1 MEYQAWV
8 TLGVLSL
15 VLAMLVCTRRS
26 PDVIMFGGLGLLL
39 IMPVPGDDG
48 TWRAGVIGPADAFA
62 GFANEGVI
70 TIAMLF
76 VVATGLRETGGLNW
90 VVARM
95 LGNPKNLVGA
105 QARIMGPTALMS
117 AFMNNTPLVAML
129 LPVVDDWARK
139 HRISPSKLLMPL
151 SFASILGGACTLIG
165 TSTNLIV
172 HGWLLDE
179 ANLPGLGMFELTW
192 IGLPCLAVGI
202 GFTLLAA
209 RWLLPDRVP
218 VFGEQADARQYT
230 VEMLVEPG
238 SPLVDQT
245 IEAAGLRHLPGLYL
259 IEIERDQQVL
269 PAVSSNVKLCASDRL
284 VFAGIVESVVDLQ
297 KIRGLVPATNQ
308 VFKIDEPRTN
318 RTLIE
323 AVVSNTCPLVGMTI
337 REGRFRTVY
346 NAAVIA
352 VSRNGERIR
361 RKIGDIRLQ
370 PGDTLLLEA
379 RANFAQQQRN
389 SRDFYLVSSVD
400 NSRPLRHERAGAALA
415 ILAVMVVIV
424 SLGALS
430 MVQASMLAAG
440 LMIFARCCSATDAR
454 KSIDWQVLLVIAA
467 ALGLGK
473 AMSHSGLAYV
483 LGHGLLAGLHDPH
496 FALGVVFIL
505 TAVLAAVIT
514 AKAAAVL
521 VLPIALATSAD
532 LGVSFMPFAIA
543 VTIAAATSLATP
555 IGYPT
560 NLMVFGPGGYRFSDY
575 VRLGLPL
582 TIFIAGLCIG
592 IIPLIWPF
600 V

>member
-1 MEYQAWV
+1 MDYQAWV

-39 IMPVPGDDG
+39 LAPVPAGDG
-48 TWRAGVIGPADAFA
+48 SWTAGVISPADAFA

-76 VVATGLRETGGLNW
+76 VVATGLRETGGLSW
-90 VVARM
+90 IVHSM
-95 LGNPKNLVGA
+95 LGKPRNLAGA

-139 HRISPSKLLMPL
+139 YRISPSKLLMPL

-179 ANLPGLGMFELTW
+179 ARLPGLSMFELAW
-192 IGLPCLAVGI
+192 IGLPCAAVGI

-230 VEMLVEPG
+230 VEMMVEPG
-238 SPLVDQT
+238 SPLVDKT
-245 IEAAGLRHLPGLYL
+245 IEDAGLRHLPGLYL
-259 IEIERDQQVL
+259 IEIEREQQVL
-269 PAVSSNVKLCASDRL
+269 PAVSSNVKLCADDRL
-284 VFAGIVESVVDLQ
+284 VFAGVVESVVDLQ
-297 KIRGLVPATNQ
+297 KIRGLVPATKQ

-318 RTLIE
+318 RSLIE
-323 AVVSNTCPLVGMTI
+323 AVVSNTCPLVGLSI

-379 RANFAQQQRN
+379 RANFAEQQRN
-389 SRDFYLVSSVD
+389 SRDFYLVSRVD
-400 NSRPLRHERAGAALA
+400 NSRPLRHERAGTSLM
-415 ILAVMVVIV
+415 ILLVMVGIV

-430 MVQASMLAAG
+430 MVQAAMLAAG
-440 LMIFARCCSATDAR
+440 LMIITRCCTATDAR
-454 KSIDWQVLLVIAA
+454 RSIDWQVLLVIAA

-473 AMSHSGLAYV
+473 AMSRSGLADV
-483 LGHGLLAGLHDPH
+483 IGHGLLAGLDNPS
-496 FALGVVFIL
+496 FALGVVFML

-521 VLPIALATSAD
+521 VLPIALATSST
-532 LGVSFMPFAIA
+532 LGVSFMPFAVA

-560 NLMVFGPGGYRFSDY
+560 NLMVYGPGGYRFSDY
-575 VRLGLPL
+575 LRLGLPL
-582 TIFIAGLCIG
+582 TLLIAAICIG
-592 IIPLIWPF
+592 LIPIIWPF
-600 V
+600 H